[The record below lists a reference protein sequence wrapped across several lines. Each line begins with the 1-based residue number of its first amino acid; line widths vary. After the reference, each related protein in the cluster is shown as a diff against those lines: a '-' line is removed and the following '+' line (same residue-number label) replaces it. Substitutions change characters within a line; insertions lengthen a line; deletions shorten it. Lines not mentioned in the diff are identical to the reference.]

1 MDDTGTTV
9 LKTDTHILLLGM
21 RYDNESYLNETL
33 NSLFM
38 NKSNVIMNLVQ
49 QQPLNCTHEG
59 NEYLILPTVS
69 HSSPTEVI
77 TTISIPSMRLHTYP
91 HTHAHMHTHTDTHT
105 HT

>member
-1 MDDTGTTV
+1 MDNTGTTV

-77 TTISIPSMRLHTYP
+77 TTISIPSMMLHTYP